1 MHVGYLV
8 HHEIAVAHAT
18 NSLLSLFRRLN
29 INHLLMNGAGPT
41 RRNAKAINMLPTME
55 TDVGYLIRS
64 QIWSKSTYL
73 FLSRL
78 YTLFSISQGHHPEK
92 KATVVTYFIYRLVLP
107 VVVFCN
113 GPFPFSFSLFSLF
126 QQLTCFADDWYRTAF
141 LRYQKLLFCQL
152 SHNNCRTH

>member
-1 MHVGYLV
+1 ML
-8 HHEIAVAHAT
+8 AT
-18 NSLLSLFRRLN
+18 LYIMKSQWHMQQIHYYHCSGGSILITFWWMAPVLREGMPKPSTCCRRW
-29 INHLLMNGAGPT
+29 
-41 RRNAKAINMLPTME
+41 RRTW
-55 TDVGYLIRS
+55 G
-64 QIWSKSTYL
+64 IWSGRKSGQ
-73 FLSRL
+73 SRL
-78 YTLFSISQGHHPEK
+78 ICFSLVFIHFFLFPKGIHPGK

-126 QQLTCFADDWYRTAF
+126 QQLTCFADDWFRTAF